1 MKSKRSMNSD
11 YEHTTD
17 SESLLKELEKH
28 PSRKPDKDDIKRV
41 ASMVNEYKGSI
52 KSHLHEQQE
61 QKVGHGERFADW
73 VAKLGGSWL
82 FVINFGLIVILWL
95 AYDSSRSSLFILSFC
110 LSVFTVFQAAM
121 IQMSQNRQT
130 LKDKQEQMLHIA
142 INYKAEKENLEMQ
155 EKLHK
160 IDNQLQ
166 VIENHL
172 TSMRNPKFF

>member
-1 MKSKRSMNSD
+1 MNSKRSMNSNND
-11 YEHTTD
+11 SSAD
-17 SESLLKELEKH
+17 SESLLRELEKY
-28 PSRKPDKDDIKRV
+28 PNRKQNNDDIKRV

-61 QKVGHGERFADW
+61 QRVGQRERFADW

-82 FVINFGLIVILWL
+82 FVINFCLIVILWL
-95 AYDSSRSSLFILSFC
+95 AYDSSRNSLFILSFC

-121 IQMSQNRQT
+121 IQMSQNRQVI
-130 LKDKQEQMLHIA
+130 KDKQEQMLHIA

-155 EKLHK
+155 EKLDK

-166 VIENHL
+166 AIENHL
-172 TSMRNPKFF
+172 GSLRNP

>member
-1 MKSKRSMNSD
+1 MKSKRPMNSNYD
-11 YEHTTD
+11 HTTD
-17 SESLLKELEKH
+17 SEYLLRELEKD
-28 PSRKPDKDDIKRV
+28 PNRKPNKDDIKRV

-52 KSHLHEQQE
+52 KSPLHEQQE
-61 QKVGHGERFADW
+61 QKVGRGERFADW

-82 FVINFGLIVILWL
+82 FVINFCLVIIIWL

-121 IQMSQNRQT
+121 IQMSQNRQAT
-130 LKDKQEQMLHIA
+130 KDKQEQMLHTA
-142 INYKAEKENLEMQ
+142 IDYKAEKENLEMQ
-155 EKLHK
+155 EKLQK

-166 VIENHL
+166 AIENHL

>member
-11 YEHTTD
+11 YDHTAN
-17 SESLLKELEKH
+17 SELLLKELEKY
-28 PSRKPDKDDIKRV
+28 PNRKPNEDDIKRV

-52 KSHLHEQQE
+52 KAHLLEQQE
-61 QKVGHGERFADW
+61 QKVRQGERFADW
-73 VAKLGGSWL
+73 VAKFGGSWL
-82 FVINFGLIVILWL
+82 FVINFCLIVIVWL
-95 AYDSSRSSLFILSFC
+95 AYDSSRNSLFILSFC

-121 IQMSQNRQT
+121 IQMSQNRQAIQ
-130 LKDKQEQMLHIA
+130 DKQEQLLHIA

-166 VIENHL
+166 AIENHL
-172 TSMRNPKFF
+172 TSLRNPKFF